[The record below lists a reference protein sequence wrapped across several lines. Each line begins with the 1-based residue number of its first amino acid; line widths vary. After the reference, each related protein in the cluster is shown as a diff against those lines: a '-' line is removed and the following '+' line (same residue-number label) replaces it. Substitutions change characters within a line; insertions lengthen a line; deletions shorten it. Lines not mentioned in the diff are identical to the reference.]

1 MSLFRRSNPVNPD
14 TEQTDVEPFEEID
27 LPKATDISEPVFSA
41 KELQNSFTA
50 SIKTQSSGY
59 GIEDAIQLM
68 KSLPRDN
75 PEVVVTVVKKTLES
89 TNIQV
94 KDILSDAKDK
104 EERIRSKHKALEA
117 EIKQLQ
123 EQISKRNQQISD
135 LVQDLNETTDVRQQ
149 LELALELDDKANKT
163 ASASSS
169 TASASTGNAS
179 ATSAP
184 TASASTGP
192 QSAVQSGNTGSHKAV
207 TTPTTPS
214 KPAGS
219 QMPNRAQTPIKN

>member
-1 MSLFRRSNPVNPD
+1 MSLFRRSNPVTSD
-14 TEQTDVEPFEEID
+14 TPQTNNETFEEIE
-27 LPKATDISEPVFSA
+27 LPTASDINEPDFSA
-41 KELQNSFTA
+41 KEPQTGFTPP
-50 SIKTQSSGY
+50 IKPHSSGY

-89 TNIQV
+89 TKIQV
-94 KDILSDAKDK
+94 QDILNDAKDK

-149 LELALELDDKANKT
+149 LELALELDESKTNKT
-163 ASASSS
+163 TSSPGS
-169 TASASTGNAS
+169 TSS
-179 ATSAP
+179 ATS
-184 TASASTGP
+184 TTGS
-192 QSAVQSGNTGSHKAV
+192 QAAVQSGNTGANKAV
-207 TTPTTPS
+207 SSPVTPP
-214 KPAGS
+214 KQS
-219 QMPNRAQTPIKN
+219 QGAHSNRAPISAKK